1 MMRKAKKL
9 EEGVGTDEIED
20 LSIGKANKVEYR

>member
-9 EEGVGTDEIED
+9 EEGVGAGEKED
-20 LSIGKANKVEYR
+20 FSIGKANKVEYQ